1 MPGNMNESP
10 VYLDNIPQSGGTPGY
25 GNTVTSFEDI
35 SDLQPAPIQSGGG
48 KSKRKLKNKQKNNK
62 SKKRRVR
69 RSKGRRTKHCRCKVC
84 RCKTCKCN
92 KKNRRKS
99 KRKNKSKRKR

>member
-1 MPGNMNESP
+1 MNIIYKMPGNMNGGYVPYETI
-10 VYLDNIPQSGGTPGY
+10 DGGGTSLFGSNINETANLP
-25 GNTVTSFEDI
+25 SP
-35 SDLQPAPIQSGGG
+35 LQGGG
-48 KSKRKLKNKQKNNK
+48 VNRKHRKSKNK

-69 RSKGRRTKHCRCKVC
+69 RSNGRRTKHCRCKVC